1 VITMRVA
8 EDGDEAMTMLDATFA
23 GVIAA

>member
-8 EDGDEAMTMLDATFA
+8 EDGDEPMAMLDATFA